1 MYADGAETDS
11 SLDNDELSVVVAA
24 PLCPG
29 DASKAIRIGNATA
42 MLKNTRVRSVVP
54 TPVVSYSVCH
64 RNTRRQ
70 LHCLSSQH
78 PLSATV
84 SVVPTP
90 SVSYSACC
98 PNTRRQLSVCRP
110 NTLCQLSVCYPN
122 TRRQLSVCRLNTLRQ
137 LQCRSSQH
145 PSSATA
151 TEPLIDLASAAVT
164 YASVRS
170 QLRLLV
176 WLLITG
182 LIDQSL

>member
-1 MYADGAETDS
+1 M
-11 SLDNDELSVVVAA
+11 VVAA

-42 MLKNTRVRSVVP
+42 MLKNTHVRSVVP
-54 TPVVSYSVCH
+54 TPVVSYSVCR

-70 LHCLSSQH
+70 LHCLSSQHPPSAQCLSSQH